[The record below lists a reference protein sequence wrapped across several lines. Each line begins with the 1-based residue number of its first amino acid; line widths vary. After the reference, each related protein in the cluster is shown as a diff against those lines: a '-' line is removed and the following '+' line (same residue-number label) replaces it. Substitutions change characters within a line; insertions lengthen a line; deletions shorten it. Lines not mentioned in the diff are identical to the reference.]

1 MMEPCSDEELLQR
14 IAQQDRSAM
23 TELYDRYERVVF
35 GFALRTVSDRGQA
48 EEVVQDVFMR
58 IWRNAQRY
66 DPQLAKVSTWMLT
79 VTRRC
84 AIDALRKSARR
95 PSSDLTQD
103 EQLNLVPATEP
114 GPEAQA
120 SAVAVRDIVAAAL
133 QSLPRDQRV
142 ALERMYYQ
150 GYTQSE
156 IAQEFGIPLGTVKG
170 RIRLGLARLREQLDA
185 AGLRDIQ

>member
-58 IWRNAQRY
+58 VWRNAQRY

-95 PSSDLTQD
+95 PASDLTQD

-114 GPEAQA
+114 GPEARA
-120 SAVAVRDIVAAAL
+120 SAVAVRDIVASAL

-156 IAQEFGIPLGTVKG
+156 IAEEFGIPLGTVKG

-185 AGLRDIQ
+185 AGLRDIR